1 MVTQVTGK
9 NQVTIPAT
17 IAREYGIEAGSRM
30 DWLPGDKPNEIRVQ
44 IQPTTREQL
53 RCVREIGAKYVGRV
67 PDSGT
72 LLSQV
77 RDAEDSA
84 RVQSIVRNPRKTNKR
99 ANVP

>member
-17 IAREYGIEAGSRM
+17 IAREYGIEVGSRI

-44 IQPTTREQL
+44 IQPTTSERL
-53 RCVREIGAKYVGRV
+53 RCVRKIGAKYAGRV
-67 PDSGT
+67 PDSGV

-77 RDAEDSA
+77 RDNEESVRA
-84 RVQSIVRNPRKTNKR
+84 QSIVTNSRKANKR
-99 ANVP
+99 ANAP